1 MGDPTVRGRSGPVH
15 AVRVGA
21 RRGVTEF
28 RISLRNPEDLG
39 FYLFWATG
47 SVLLLWVNRDSVVE
61 GVPLTFPALALP
73 GLLAAMAVFGGVV
86 GTAFALVT
94 EKEDGTLLRAKAAP
108 HGIVGYVTGQVVL
121 QSLGALPMLVL
132 IVVPSALLFDG
143 VGFRGVGG
151 WLAAL
156 AFLVLGLL
164 VALPIGMVIGALA
177 RRPNQVATWGL
188 LPVLALSAVSGVVIP
203 IQSLWGWLQGV
214 AQVFPMYWL
223 GAGLRWSL
231 LPDEAAAFELGG
243 QWRVAEALAVLGA
256 WAVVGLVVAPFV
268 LRRMVRRES
277 GSAVR
282 DRMEERMKRVA

>member
-1 MGDPTVRGRSGPVH
+1 
-15 AVRVGA
+15 
-21 RRGVTEF
+21 
-28 RISLRNPEDLG
+28 
-39 FYLFWATG
+39 
-47 SVLLLWVNRDSVVE
+47 VNRDAVVE

-73 GLLAAMAVFGGVV
+73 GLLAALAVFGGVV
-86 GTAFALVT
+86 GTAFALVI

-121 QSLGALPMLVL
+121 QSLGALPMVVLV
-132 IVVPSALLFDG
+132 VVPSALLFDG

-156 AFLVLGLL
+156 AFLALGLL

-177 RRPNQVATWGL
+177 RRPNQVMTWGL
-188 LPVLALSAVSGVVIP
+188 LPVLLLGGISGVVVP
-203 IQSLWGWLQGV
+203 IQALWGWVQGV

-231 LPDEAAAFELGG
+231 LPDEAAAFEIGG
-243 QWRVAEALAVLGA
+243 RWRVVEAVAVLGA